1 MSGAAGVADVGP
13 ARSSGAQAL
22 TPSLVAGALCAV
34 RTVAFVELRRLVLL
48 LQFFSRLPLP
58 FRLDV
63 TERDFAQGIVYLP
76 LVGLVIGGLNA
87 AACYAGYLLAGE
99 TVAVLAAIGMNL
111 ALTGAFHLDGLADT
125 CDAIYSARS
134 RERMLEI
141 MKDSRIGTNGTCAIG
156 LDFLWRYAALTA
168 LPLELALAALVT
180 ASVLARG
187 LNPILMRSRYAR
199 AEGLGNLFVGK
210 VSGARVTISIAL
222 ASLITAA
229 ILGAVTAIIV
239 PILIL
244 FNVLYRRYIEQIIGG
259 MTGDTVGAG
268 DELTE
273 LVALLVIAIL
283 NFHGI
288 M

>member
-1 MSGAAGVADVGP
+1 MSGAAGVADVGL
-13 ARSSGAQAL
+13 ARSNGAQAL
-22 TPSLVAGALCAV
+22 TPSPIAGALCAV
-34 RTVAFVELRRLVLL
+34 RELARAELRRLVLL

-58 FRLDV
+58 FQLDV
-63 TERDFAQGIVYLP
+63 TERDFAQGIIYLP
-76 LVGLVIGGLNA
+76 LVGLVIGGINA
-87 AACYAGYLLAGE
+87 TACYVGYILAGPS
-99 TVAVLAAIGMNL
+99 VAALAAIACNL

-187 LNPILMRSRYAR
+187 LNPILMRSNYAR

-210 VSGARVTISIAL
+210 VSGARFLVSIAL
-222 ASLITAA
+222 AGLITAA
-229 ILGAVTAIIV
+229 IFGEVAIIV
-239 PILIL
+239 VSTLIL
-244 FNVLYRRYIEQIIGG
+244 FNALYRRYIEQIIGG

-273 LVALLVIAIL
+273 LVALMVIAIL

>member
-1 MSGAAGVADVGP
+1 MSGSAPEAFAP
-13 ARSSGAQAL
+13 L
-22 TPSLVAGALCAV
+22 HTAGALCAV
-34 RTVAFVELRRLVLL
+34 RDFAWAELRRLVLL

-58 FRLDV
+58 FTLNV
-63 TERDFAQGIVYLP
+63 TERDFAQGIIYLP

-87 AACYAGYLLAGE
+87 AACYAGYLLAGD
-99 TVAVLAAIGMNL
+99 TVAALAAIACNL

-168 LPLELALAALVT
+168 LPLELALAAIVT
-180 ASVLARG
+180 TSVLARG
-187 LNPILMRSRYAR
+187 LNPILMRSNYAR

-210 VSGARVTISIAL
+210 VSGARVLVSIVL
-222 ASLITAA
+222 AGLITAT
-229 ILGAVTAIIV
+229 IFGAVTVIIV
-239 PILIL
+239 PTLMI
-244 FNVLYRRYIEQIIGG
+244 FNALYRHYIEQIIGG

-273 LVALLVIAIL
+273 LMALLVIVVL
-283 NFHGI
+283 NFHEI